1 MKACVIIPAHNEA
14 KTIARLVKR
23 IRQQHLDVV
32 VIDDGCADNTAQ
44 IAQDNGAIILRNNYN
59 QGKGVSLIK
68 GFHYVLGKDYSAVIT
83 MDGDGQHLAEDIPHF
98 IQAAEHSGS
107 GIFCG
112 NRLSKAQGMP
122 WVRILTNKLMS
133 WILSKVAKQK
143 IPDSQCGFR
152 LIKREVLKKLDL
164 KSAKYEIESEV
175 LIRAA
180 RLGFKIESVPIKTVY
195 GGEKSK
201 INPFADTLR
210 FIRFITKELTLTQ
223 RRFPS

>member
-14 KTIARLVKR
+14 KAIARLVKR

-83 MDGDGQHLAEDIPHF
+83 MDGDGQHLAEDISHF

-107 GIFCG
+107 GIFIG
-112 NRLSKAQGMP
+112 NRLSMAKGMP

-180 RLGFKIESVPIKTVY
+180 RLGFKIEAVPIKTVY

-210 FIRFITKELTLTQ
+210 FIRFISKEL
-223 RRFPS
+223 SEGK

>member
-1 MKACVIIPAHNEA
+1 MNACVIIPAHNEA
-14 KTIARLVKR
+14 KKIARLVKR
-23 IRQQHLDVV
+23 IRQLHLDVI
-32 VIDDGCADNTAQ
+32 VIDDGSTDNTAQ

-59 QGKGVSLIK
+59 QGKGASLIK

-83 MDGDGQHLAEDIPHF
+83 MDGDGQHLAEDIPDF
-98 IQAAEHSGS
+98 MRAAEHSGS
-107 GIFCG
+107 GMFIG

-122 WVRILTNKLMS
+122 WVRILTNKFMS
-133 WILSKVAKQK
+133 WILSRVAAQN

-152 LIKREVLKKLDL
+152 LIKREVLKKFNL

-175 LIRAA
+175 LIRAS
-180 RLGFKIESVPIKTVY
+180 RLGFKIESVPVKTVY

-210 FIRFITKELTLTQ
+210 FIRFISKELTQ

>member
-1 MKACVIIPAHNEA
+1 MKACIIIPVHNEA

-23 IRQQHLDVV
+23 IKELRLDVI
-32 VIDDGCADNTAQ
+32 VIDDGSTDNTAQ
-44 IAQDNGAIILRNNYN
+44 IVQDNGAIILRNNYN
-59 QGKGVSLIK
+59 QGKGASLIR
-68 GFHYVLGKDYSAVIT
+68 GFHYVLGRDYSAVIT
-83 MDGDGQHLAEDIPHF
+83 MDGDGQHLAEDIPNF
-98 IQAAEHSGS
+98 IRCAEHSGS
-107 GIFCG
+107 GIFVG

-122 WVRILTNKLMS
+122 WVRILTNKFMS

-152 LIKREVLKKLDL
+152 LIKREVLKKLNL

-180 RLGFKIESVPIKTVY
+180 RLGSKIEAVPIKTVY

-210 FIRFITKELTLTQ
+210 FIRFISKELTLTQ